1 MHKKRYGL
9 VDGNHRMSKMKEM
22 KIKSSEFYVFQFE
35 EWRDNLNKLDVALE
49 RYAMARNKVLTKI
62 IEEKGLL

>member
-1 MHKKRYGL
+1 
-9 VDGNHRMSKMKEM
+9 M

-35 EWRDNLNKLDVALE
+35 EWGDNLNKLDVALE
-49 RYAMARNKVLTKI
+49 KYAMAKNKVLTKI